1 MGVVAL
7 REGERGDHIC
17 EVNVQQIEWGVER
30 KEGREGLGPS
40 RVIGRTQKLSPFGGV
55 SLVGLL
61 RLVQAQVQHLL

>member
-1 MGVVAL
+1 MVEVTAK
-7 REGERGDHIC
+7 EAERGDRIY